1 MANEKN
7 IEFVKTTSSKL
18 DDVLTM
24 ENGRYQKSFIHT
36 HDESENNTVDDQLY
50 IGEDRITDNFNIGN
64 LNPATPT
71 RSIGGLSVS
80 TIGQL
85 KEKTV
90 SQILIDILA
99 VPIIPTTGIN
109 LNKSTASLEVGQT
122 VTITA
127 TVTPSNASDKSV
139 TWTTSDSTVGTVSN
153 TGVVTARGVGETTIT
168 ATCAGFS
175 KTCVV
180 TVNPTIPTVRSNPS
194 ISLIYNGNT
203 LIGVGDT
210 LPTKSGITVNI
221 SYGSWS
227 DGTPYAGAGE
237 VTLTMN
243 PDMWGQE
250 ATEGTYTISGS
261 STLTAGGIPKDNV
274 GTSYPNE
281 QYQGGTTINT
291 TSNITITAINPIFV
305 NGYKTSTGDD
315 NLDITHMRKYVFNYT
330 NETNL
335 EITVPIEVEDPTP
348 VKFKV
353 AVARQLS
360 KFVVKQFNPLTQTY
374 DIDVPMKYVTDHYE
388 RVDDY
393 TNTKPTKYKL
403 TLKK

>member
-1 MANEKN
+1 MANGDKN
-7 IEFVKTTSSKL
+7 IEFVKTTSDKL
-18 DDVLTM
+18 DDVLDM

-36 HDESENNTVDDQLY
+36 HDESENHTVDDQLY

-71 RSIGGLSVS
+71 RSIGGLAVS

-85 KEKTV
+85 KDKTV

-99 VPIIPTTGIN
+99 VPIIPTTGIS
-109 LNKSTASLEVGQT
+109 LNKSNVTIRVNDT
-122 VTITA
+122 TTITA

-139 TWTTSDSTVGTVSN
+139 TWTTSDSTVGTVSSS
-153 TGVVTARGVGETTIT
+153 GVVTAKKVGTTTIT

-180 TVNPTIPTVRSNPS
+180 TVEPTPPTVSSSPK
-194 ISLIYNGNT
+194 ITIIYGGNT
-203 LIGVGDT
+203 LIGVGDN
-210 LPTKSGITVNI
+210 LPTKSGVTV
-221 SYGSWS
+221 SVTYGSWS
-227 DGTPYAGAGE
+227 DGTPYSSAGE
-237 VTLTMN
+237 VTLTMD

-274 GTSYPNE
+274 GTPYPSM
-281 QYQGGTTINT
+281 QYTGGTVNT

-330 NETNL
+330 NETSL
-335 EITVPIEVEDPTP
+335 EVTVPIEVEVPTP